1 MNPAGSTLGK
11 YQIIREIAR
20 SNDIVYEGYDP
31 AMNRR
36 VAIKEL
42 NLPAGSTEQQKN
54 DRLDRFNREAK
65 ALGTLQNPNVMT
77 IYEMGAQDDRHYIVM
92 EFLDGCTLRE
102 KMDSKGKFDA
112 TETFDILKEVLKGL
126 GYAHSKGVI
135 HRDVKPDNIQI
146 LSDGRIKITDFGIAR
161 LVFEPN
167 ITIDGQTFGTPSYM
181 SPEQVI
187 GKEIDFRSDLFS
199 VGAIAYE
206 MLAGHKPFTGDS
218 VMAIS
223 HAILNVN
230 PPPLSNEPYAVD
242 HVVHKALE
250 KSPALRYGSAD
261 EMIQGMDSALGAQ
274 NANPWG
280 TQTMAQTA
288 GYDPFAQPTG
298 PGQPYNFFAPNTGNA
313 HSAHTV
319 SSPPPV
325 ISQPFTGTFAGAPQ
339 AMAPPA
345 VPYYGNQTAY
355 QSYASPGYNQVV
367 NAPYMPSPTTSGQY
381 GYVPNPGG
389 QPIYVVR
396 PKKVMSNETKGFFR
410 NLGWA
415 VLLLGTF
422 ILVLV
427 FLVDAVGG
435 TIHSMKVR
443 EEDSQ
448 RAQYV
453 QQSTQQM
460 PLNQR
465 IDKVQQSVQQI
476 TSPVIKE
483 EQNRYLASLY
493 SMRAAGASSVE
504 NYAVAEE
511 ALKAAQ
517 SIDPQNGQYAMDLAN
532 VYQAVAKS
540 VQDAQNRALLWQA
553 SATQWIYA
561 SNAAGSESDRHQF
574 QDNAI
579 RADLSG
585 ARDFLNSGNYSA
597 AQTILDHAA
606 EFNSTDPS
614 IRAQVRQVRKTLES
628 RSPQSS
634 TVND

>member
-31 AMNRR
+31 LMNRR

-77 IYEMGAQDDRHYIVM
+77 IYEMGCEGDRHYIVM

-102 KMDSKGKFDA
+102 KMDAKGTFDP

-187 GKEIDFRSDLFS
+187 GKDIDFRSDLFS

-206 MLAGHKPFTGDS
+206 MLSGQKPFTGDS

-230 PPPLSNEPYAVD
+230 PPPLSSVPYAID

-261 EMIQGMDSALGAQ
+261 EMINAMDSALVAQ

-280 TQTMAQTA
+280 SQLSVPTA
-288 GYDPFAQPTG
+288 PVDPFNQTTG
-298 PGQPYNFFAPNTGNA
+298 PSQPNNFFASPAGPGNQGNY
-313 HSAHTV
+313 V
-319 SSPPPV
+319 NGPPPV
-325 ISQPFTGTFAGAPQ
+325 VTHGAYGAYGSSNIHPGYTGNPH
-339 AMAPPA
+339 
-345 VPYYGNQTAY
+345 AY
-355 QSYASPGYNQVV
+355 PITSSPGYVH
-367 NAPYMPSPTTSGQY
+367 NAPYMPSASSNSQY

-389 QPIYVVR
+389 QPIFVAR
-396 PKKVMSNETKGFFR
+396 PKRPVSDETRSFFR
-410 NLGWA
+410 ILGWA
-415 VLLLGTF
+415 VLLIGTL
-422 ILVLV
+422 ILVIL
-427 FLVDAVGG
+427 FITQALGSSF
-435 TIHSMKVR
+435 HSMR
-443 EEDSQ
+443 ARQFDSDK
-448 RAQYV
+448 AQYV
-453 QQSTQQM
+453 QQSTRTL

-465 IDKVQQSVQQI
+465 IDKVQRSVGEI

-493 SMRAAGASSVE
+493 GLRAE
-504 NYAVAEE
+504 NAFVARDYGMAEE

-517 SIDPQNGQYAMDLAN
+517 SLDPQNEDYATHLAN
-532 VYQAVAKS
+532 VYQIAANE

-553 SATQWIYA
+553 SATQWLNA
-561 SNAAGSESDRHQF
+561 SHATESESDRQRF
-574 QDNAI
+574 QDNAV

-585 ARDFLNSGNYSA
+585 AKNYLDSGNISA
-597 AQTILDHAA
+597 AADIIADAKS
-606 EFNSTDPS
+606 FNPSDPNLVS
-614 IRAQVRQVRKTLES
+614 QLEHMRKRVEAF
-628 RSPQSS
+628 SS
-634 TVND
+634 LVPNPGN